1 MVMLKNKI
9 GLNSNV
15 KTLKNVILKNPKD
28 AFKSQKFI
36 DEYWEALNFIS
47 KPEYKKAIRQYD
59 NLIKILNDNH
69 VGINYLPSDDRTY
82 LDSIYTHDPMF
93 MTPEGAIIGNM
104 GNYWKSQES
113 LEIWGI
119 IGNLGNRWKSV

>member
-1 MVMLKNKI
+1 MVMLKNKT

-59 NLIKILNDNH
+59 NLIKILNPTCF
-69 VGINYLPSDDRTY
+69 IT
-82 LDSIYTHDPMF
+82 
-93 MTPEGAIIGNM
+93 
-104 GNYWKSQES
+104 
-113 LEIWGI
+113 
-119 IGNLGNRWKSV
+119 

>member
-15 KTLKNVILKNPKD
+15 KTLKNVILKKPKD

-36 DEYWEALNFIS
+36 DEYWESLNFIS
-47 KPEYKKAIRQYD
+47 KPEYKKAIHQYD

-69 VGINYLPSDDRTY
+69 VDINYLPT
-82 LDSIYTHDPMF
+82 
-93 MTPEGAIIGNM
+93 G
-104 GNYWKSQES
+104 
-113 LEIWGI
+113 
-119 IGNLGNRWKSV
+119 